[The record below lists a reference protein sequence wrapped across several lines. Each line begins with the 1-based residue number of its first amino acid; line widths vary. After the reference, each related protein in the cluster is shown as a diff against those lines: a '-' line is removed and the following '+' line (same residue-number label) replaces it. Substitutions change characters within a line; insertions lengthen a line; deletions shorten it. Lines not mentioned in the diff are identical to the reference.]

1 MMFTFEILGVDC
13 LPWDRHFGVHRSRI
27 VGGSSCS
34 FKQRPQ
40 ATQLHRQHT
49 EHCRGQEKGGAC
61 WLTSLRWARAFHLL
75 GDVSLKV

>member
-13 LPWDRHFGVHRSRI
+13 LPWDRHFGVHRNRI

-49 EHCRGQEKGGAC
+49 RSQNTAGARRKEGHAGSP
-61 WLTSLRWARAFHLL
+61 L
-75 GDVSLKV
+75 